1 MAQFGEVRVDFVTY
15 TTGVSPSEGSVTTS
29 ISGLIN
35 APTFSGNVAVSGIF
49 TANTLVVEN
58 TAYFSSGA
66 AGTPSIT
73 FTGDSDTGFFTD
85 EANTLSVST
94 SGIKWWMV
102 SGDGSLYNFS
112 SGALQVPTGTTAA
125 RPTVGVTGMIRYN
138 STLAQYEGYNDGSWA
153 LLGGGATG
161 SGGDRVFV
169 LNEQNV
175 TTNYTLPSGN
185 NATSC
190 GPITIDDGVE
200 VIVGDD
206 QNWAIV

>member
-1 MAQFGEVRVDFVTY
+1 MAQFGEIRVDFVTY

-29 ISGLIN
+29 ISGLVN
-35 APTFSGNVAVSGIF
+35 SPTFSGNVTVSGIF
-49 TANTLVVEN
+49 TANSLFVNNVAT
-58 TAYFSSGA
+58 FSSGS
-66 AGTPSIT
+66 AGAPSIT

-85 EANTLSVST
+85 GANTLSVAT
-94 SGIKWWMV
+94 SGVKRWLV
-102 SGDGSLYNFS
+102 SGDGSLYSFG
-112 SGALQVPTGTTAA
+112 SGALQVPAGTTAA
-125 RPTVGVTGMIRYN
+125 RPTAGLTGMIRYN
-138 STLAQYEGYNDGSWA
+138 STLQQYEGFSQSTWA

-169 LNEQNV
+169 LNQQTV
-175 TTNYTLPSGN
+175 TTSYTLPSGN

-190 GPITIDDGVE
+190 GPITISDGVE